1 MSRNA
6 LVGKITKFVGPA
18 INNLGYELYYLEF
31 KKEGKNNYLRIYIDK
46 EQGNISLQD
55 CEKVS
60 RTVSDILDREDPI
73 KVSYYLEVSSPGV
86 ERKLYTDE
94 HLKRYIGRDV
104 VVNIRGILMGKKKY
118 EGKLLG
124 FDKNQLKIDC
134 IDGNTSIPRE
144 KISTVNL
151 KGDF

>member
-1 MSRNA
+1 
-6 LVGKITKFVGPA
+6 
-18 INNLGYELYYLEF
+18 
-31 KKEGKNNYLRIYIDK
+31 YLRIYIDK

-104 VVNIRGILMGKKKY
+104 
-118 EGKLLG
+118 
-124 FDKNQLKIDC
+124 
-134 IDGNTSIPRE
+134 
-144 KISTVNL
+144 
-151 KGDF
+151 